1 MLAGGEAG
9 GGSAF
14 GPGLRVALGTGQGL
28 PRLDAD
34 EADRLCR
41 GRPDEGIR
49 VALDVADDVAA
60 GVLFVDA
67 QRPGAQ
73 ARHAE
78 AVVGEE
84 IVRERDGGDVL
95 PPVAAPAGQQAVG
108 VSIQDHR
115 AFGLVEAELVIGGG
129 VVGIKGD
136 AEGRVVADAE
146 AQLLCSG
153 FGVCD
158 RQGVVDGLSFQPEG
172 AGEDKIEGE
181 TLGLD
186 RIVRAQFQ
194 LDGVALGAEQGVLQI
209 PCKAVLAALVYKSF
223 QFLNPV

>member
-1 MLAGGEAG
+1 MPNFASALECRAQGRGPVLAGGEAG

-84 IVRERDGGDVL
+84 VVRERDGGDVL
-95 PPVAAPAGQQAVG
+95 PPVAAPAG
-108 VSIQDHR
+108 
-115 AFGLVEAELVIGGG
+115 
-129 VVGIKGD
+129 
-136 AEGRVVADAE
+136 
-146 AQLLCSG
+146 
-153 FGVCD
+153 
-158 RQGVVDGLSFQPEG
+158 
-172 AGEDKIEGE
+172 
-181 TLGLD
+181 
-186 RIVRAQFQ
+186 
-194 LDGVALGAEQGVLQI
+194 
-209 PCKAVLAALVYKSF
+209 
-223 QFLNPV
+223 